1 MQTLEN
7 ESAKILVEKDNL
19 KAKLDTLETA
29 ANSKATESDQVLKQI
44 MALENEKQTLEN
56 TLSELRTKSTDSN
69 AQVDTINSELIHKR
83 MKLKIW
89 DSS

>member
-44 MALENEKQTLEN
+44 K
-56 TLSELRTKSTDSN
+56 
-69 AQVDTINSELIHKR
+69 
-83 MKLKIW
+83 
-89 DSS
+89 